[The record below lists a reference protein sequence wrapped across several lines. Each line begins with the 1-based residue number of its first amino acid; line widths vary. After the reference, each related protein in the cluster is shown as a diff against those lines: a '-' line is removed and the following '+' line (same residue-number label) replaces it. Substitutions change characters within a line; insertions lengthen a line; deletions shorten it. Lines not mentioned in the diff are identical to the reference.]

1 MIENTDIAAIRR
13 EYSLKILDEK
23 NVAKNP
29 FIQFSIWMEE
39 TIKSGII
46 DPSAMILATAGSSGI
61 PSLRTV
67 LLKSMEADGLVF
79 FTNYESRKAKEL
91 DENPNA
97 SILFLWKELERQIRI
112 SGRVIKVSHEQ
123 SEEYFHSR
131 PYESQLGAWAS
142 EQSKI
147 IPDREYLN
155 NRFNEFKEKFNNEEI
170 PLPPFWGGYKLLP
183 GSFEFWQGRES
194 RLHDRIIYSNKNGE
208 WKINR
213 LAP

>member
-1 MIENTDIAAIRR
+1 MIENTDFPAIRR

-29 FIQFSIWMEE
+29 FIQFLIWMEE

-67 LLKSMEADGLVF
+67 LLKGMEADGLVF

-112 SGRVIKVSHEQ
+112 SGRVIKVSYEQ